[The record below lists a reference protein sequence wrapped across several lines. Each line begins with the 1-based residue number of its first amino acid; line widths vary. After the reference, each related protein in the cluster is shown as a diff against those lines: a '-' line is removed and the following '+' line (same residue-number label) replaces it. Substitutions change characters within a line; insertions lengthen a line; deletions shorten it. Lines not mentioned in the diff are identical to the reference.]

1 MLVCACPNLSV
12 LESSSP
18 AYISSCQPHYSYLL
32 FLVIM
37 DTPASKRQCVENILE
52 DEIDLSIDWKGLKIT
67 NTVSQYRIPKKICDV
82 SFSSTSPDVLYILTT
97 DDEIFSLNISTLT
110 LTKMV
115 ISGLQFIS
123 HIMRLLY
130 HNQAIYIA
138 QYDGTIS
145 KCSIEGSCSLKVTGR
160 CYLPSYR
167 YHWISLAINDGSLY
181 YVGSVGCMHVI
192 DSDTM
197 TLISTIPLQGDVWDV
212 AVSKDGKLHVATIRG
227 VGVYTTDG
235 TYTSQSY
242 LDELTCTSIACTT
255 NGYSIVG
262 MKGRVAVVS
271 SDLTSVHYISTG
283 RMGYDYVVC
292 NAVDNSLV
300 VRNCYVAAD
309 VVVVPPEVYQPPFS
323 LFTLCVST
331 IILYKNELLISLLP
345 PRLYK
350 LILK

>member
-32 FLVIM
+32 FLLIM
-37 DTPASKRQCVENILE
+37 DLPASKRQCVENILE
-52 DEIDLSIDWKGLKIT
+52 DEINLSIDWKGLKIT
-67 NTVSQYRIPKKICDV
+67 NTVLQYRIPKEIRDV
-82 SFSSTSPDVLYILTT
+82 SFSSTSPDVLYILTI
-97 DDEIFSLNISTLT
+97 DEIFSLNISTLT

-115 ISGLQFIS
+115 ISGLQSTS
-123 HIMRLLY
+123 HEIVRLLC

-138 QYDGTIS
+138 DPYGSTIS
-145 KCSIEGSCSLKVTGR
+145 KCSIEGSCSLRVTGR
-160 CYLPSYR
+160 CYLPLGYYGIS
-167 YHWISLAINDGSLY
+167 SLAINDGPLY
-181 YVGSVGCMHVI
+181 VCSVGLYVI

-197 TLISTIPLQGDVWDV
+197 TLISTIPLQYNVWDV
-212 AVSKDGKLHVATIRG
+212 AVSRDGKLHAAAIDRG
-227 VGVYTTDG
+227 VRVYTANG
-235 TYTSQSY
+235 TYTGQSY
-242 LDELTCTSIACTT
+242 LDELTCMSIACTT

-262 MKGRVAVVS
+262 MEDRVAVMS
-271 SDLTSVHYISTG
+271 SDSTSVHYISTG
-283 RMGYDYVVC
+283 GMGYKHAVC

-300 VRNCYVAAD
+300 LWNHYEARD

-331 IILYKNELLISLLP
+331 IILYKNELPISLLP